1 MASAVLFE
9 RNSCSTS
16 GSTLKAACRT
26 EGDKAF
32 HTEELPA
39 KWVNIVLPKWES
51 YQLVKGSLQINYE
64 VNYGNWLSNHLNPLL
79 VRLPNISN
87 A

>member
-39 KWVNIVLPKWES
+39 KWVNIGLPK
-51 YQLVKGSLQINYE
+51 VKKKK
-64 VNYGNWLSNHLNPLL
+64 
-79 VRLPNISN
+79 RISKRII
-87 A
+87 AC